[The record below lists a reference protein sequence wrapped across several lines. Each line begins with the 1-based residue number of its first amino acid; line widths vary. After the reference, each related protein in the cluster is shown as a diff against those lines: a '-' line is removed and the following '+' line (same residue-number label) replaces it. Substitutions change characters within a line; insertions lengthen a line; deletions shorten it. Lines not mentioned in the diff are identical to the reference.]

1 MPRCARCSTYTGT
14 VIIDDACRRVPVTRD
29 TIGPDGLVSDGVA
42 RTQIAAAVD
51 ALAAAVRH
59 QDRHAP
65 DPAERVAAADAAF
78 FAALRSAD
86 ADALDALL
94 ADDFMIVEVGAGA
107 VHTRDAFLGAVREG
121 HVRFTAIDTDPAES
135 LVRVH
140 GALAVVIGSTRMTM
154 AGAGARRAPSTAATR
169 TCSIPTAAPGACAR
183 PRAPRSPR
191 PGD

>member
-1 MPRCARCSTYTGT
+1 M
-14 VIIDDACRRVPVTRD
+14 
-29 TIGPDGLVSDGVA
+29 
-42 RTQIAAAVD
+42 
-51 ALAAAVRH
+51 RH

-94 ADDFMIVEVGAGA
+94 ADDFMIVEVGAGT
-107 VHTRDAFLGAVREG
+107 VHTRDAFLGAVRQG

-154 AGAGARRAPSTAATR
+154 AGALG
-169 TCSIPTAAPGACAR
+169 APGTVHSRYTHVFDTDGGAWR
-183 PRAPRSPR
+183 LRSAQGTAISGA